1 MYATYHVIAEALT
14 GILLLIL
21 LRHAMLR
28 GRFFLHRLQQNGYKR
43 NEYAAWMR
51 SRWAADVMPGVYA
64 WINILFVALL
74 FWGRDALTPTSVHV
88 ILFVFGLVWF
98 LPGGTY
104 TAVQKKPIAYTPRMK
119 RLAATLAALSLI
131 LPAAMLGRMAMA
143 GRLLDEPVLPVF
155 TLVTTALIQPFL
167 VWLAAVLT
175 SPVETR
181 IQNGFI
187 AAAKRKLAA
196 LPDLKIIAIT
206 GSYGKTSTKF
216 VMKTLLSERYNVCFT
231 PGSFNTPMG
240 ITKVINDDL
249 DATHQILI
257 LEMGARYAGNIDE
270 LCRIAR
276 PDVSVFSNVGIA
288 HLETFGTQ
296 AAIAETKG
304 AIIRHLPPGGTA
316 VVNADDPLVMGQAT
330 RTDISVMTVG
340 LHGGRLQASDI
351 RYDASGCH
359 FRVTDGTDISV
370 QVRTRLLGAHNVQNI
385 LLGFG
390 VGLTFGLRMETMALA
405 ASRIEPVEH
414 RLELKPAGR
423 YTIIDD
429 AFNSNPVGAANAVEV
444 LRSFTGGRRVI
455 VTPGMVE
462 LGDVEEAEN
471 RRFGEAIGRSGIE
484 LAILVGL
491 ERSRP
496 IADGIRSTGFPEDR
510 IRVEASLF
518 TANEFLRSWLQQ
530 GDVVLYENDLPDVY
544 AD

>member
-1 MYATYHVIAEALT
+1 MYATYHVVAQALT
-14 GILLLIL
+14 GLLLLIL

-28 GRFFLHRLQQNGYKR
+28 GRFFLHRFQQNGYKL
-43 NEYAAWMR
+43 NEYGAWMR
-51 SRWAADVMPGVYA
+51 GRWSADIMPGVYA
-64 WINILFVALL
+64 WTNILFVVLL
-74 FWGRDALTPTSVHV
+74 YWGEDALTPTAVHI
-88 ILFVFGLVWF
+88 ILFVFGAVWF
-98 LPGGTY
+98 LPGGAY
-104 TAVQKKPIAYTPRMK
+104 TARQKKPIAYTPRMR
-119 RLAATLAALSLI
+119 RLAAALAVLSLI
-131 LPAAMLGRMAMA
+131 LPAVMLGRVAAA
-143 GRLLDEPVLPVF
+143 GRLFDIPVLAAFVM
-155 TLVTTALIQPFL
+155 VTAGLIQPFL
-167 VWLAAVLT
+167 VYVAGWLLK
-175 SPVETR
+175 PVETR

-187 AAAKRKLAA
+187 AAARRKLAS

-216 VMKTLLSERYNVCFT
+216 ILKTLLAERFNVCHT
-231 PGSFNTPMG
+231 PGSYNTPMG
-240 ITKVINDDL
+240 ITKVINDEL
-249 DATHQILI
+249 DASHQILI

-296 AAIAETKG
+296 TAIAETKG

-316 VVNADDPLVMGQAT
+316 VVNADDPFVMGQAT
-330 RTDISVMTVG
+330 RTDISVMDVG
-340 LHGGRLQASDI
+340 LHAGRLQASDI

-359 FRVTDGTDISV
+359 FTVTDGTGMSV
-370 QVRTRLLGAHNVQNI
+370 RVSTRLLGAHNVQNI

-423 YTIIDD
+423 YTVIDD

-444 LRSFTGGRRVI
+444 LSRFTGGRRVI

-462 LGDVEEAEN
+462 LGEREEEEN

-491 ERSRP
+491 ERSKP
-496 IADGIRSTGFPEDR
+496 IVEGIRSAGFPEDR
-510 IRVEASLF
+510 IRIEASLF
-518 TANEFLRSWLQQ
+518 TAQAFLNGWIQD
-530 GDVVLYENDLPDVY
+530 GDIVLYENDLPDVY
-544 AD
+544 AG